1 MHKKSWTITVEE
13 ADDGTGDLVLPFP
26 QDLLEQA
33 GWKEGDSLNWLDNKD
48 GTFCLEKI
56 TNG

>member
-13 ADDGTGDLVLPFP
+13 ADDGSGDLVLPVP
-26 QDLLEQA
+26 EDLLEQA
-33 GWKEGDSLNWLDNKD
+33 GWKEGDTLVWADAGDGAWSLTKA
-48 GTFCLEKI
+48 